1 MFKKFTV
8 LGLASFAILGVAQA
22 ETLALKGNMRWLAL
36 ASSKDKDVAI
46 GIARRSAY
54 MANTVKVVS
63 SKSGYYGIIIGPYA
77 ANSIKD
83 VKKQD
88 KDSRLGELPK
98 DALLSKGDNYIDTIW
113 QATDGGIGAVAYSID
128 KAVEFSSGP
137 LSVKVQGQKLEPDRA
152 YTNVNGKDA
161 GGSFNFEIGKDLPSD
176 ELALAE
182 EFLGLQYNRVA
193 VVKLMAQSPSP
204 QVVVTNYTGG
214 AHCCTNTWIL
224 SRGTEHAAWS
234 KTRAETLD
242 GDGYWFEDV
251 DGDGALEM
259 LSVDNHFL
267 YAFDS
272 YAGSVAPVKITKFQN
287 GKFEDVSETPAMHAR
302 LVQDLAGIEFEAKTR
317 PDSWKQNGF
326 LAGWV
331 ASKIRLGEGD
341 VAWKKVLAN
350 IDLKSDFGPQEC
362 TSGQDVSDCPAENLK
377 SIPIL
382 KALARFLKEN
392 GYGPLPSAAEALM
405 N

>member
-8 LGLASFAILGVAQA
+8 LVLASFAIMGVAQA
-22 ETLALKGNMRWLAL
+22 ETLALTGKMRWLAL

-54 MANTVKVVS
+54 MAKTVKVVS

-77 ANSIKD
+77 AKSIND

-88 KDSRLGELPK
+88 KEGRLGDLPK
-98 DALLSKGDNYIDTIW
+98 DALLSKGDNYIDTVW
-113 QATDGGIGAVAYSID
+113 QAKDGGIGAVAYTID
-128 KAVEFSSGP
+128 KAAEFSSGP
-137 LSVKVQGQKLEPDRA
+137 LSVKIQGQKLEPDRA
-152 YTNVNGKDA
+152 YTRIDGKDLN
-161 GGSFNFEIGKDLPSD
+161 GTFSFEIGKDLPS
-176 ELALAE
+176 EEMTLVE
-182 EFLGLQYNRVA
+182 EFSGLEYNRAAVA
-193 VVKLMAQSPSP
+193 KLSAQSPLP
-204 QVVVTNYTGG
+204 QVVITNYTGG

-224 SRGTEHAAWS
+224 SRDTEQAAWS
-234 KTRAETLD
+234 KTRVENLD
-242 GDGYWFEDV
+242 GDGYWYEDV

-259 LSVDNHFL
+259 LNVDNRFL

-272 YAGSVAPVKITKFQN
+272 YADSVAPIKIAKFQN
-287 GKFEDVSETPAMHAR
+287 GRIEDVSETPAMHSR

-317 PDSWKQNGF
+317 PESWKQNGF

-341 VAWKKVLAN
+341 AAWKKVLAN

-362 TSGQDVSDCPAENLK
+362 TSGQNVTDCPAENLK
-377 SIPIL
+377 AIPIL
-382 KALARFLKEN
+382 KALASFLKEN
-392 GYGPLPSAAEALM
+392 GYGPLPPAAEALT